1 MTSRGI
7 LRSLHPCTH
16 SPRVCVVLAQYTVEI
31 YVIPLAVCILIKRN
45 VFAMCVMWYVRVNTP
60 TPRYVRA
67 NDKIRQIHSG
77 HFYLKPTRENSN
89 GGYKTCMENV
99 ARRLRYIFDSWV
111 HEHWTEE
118 KSEWKKGHKRL
129 LIPQNSTYLTS
140 PLRTERI
147 RNGLYVGIEV
157 L

>member
-16 SPRVCVVLAQYTVEI
+16 SPRVCVVLAQYTVGI

-45 VFAMCVMWYVRVNTP
+45 VFAMYVMWYIRVNTP

-99 ARRLRYIFDSWV
+99 ARRLYIRFLSAWALNRGKEWV
-111 HEHWTEE
+111 
-118 KSEWKKGHKRL
+118 KKGHKRL

-140 PLRTERI
+140 PLRTVRI
-147 RNGLYVGIEV
+147 RNGFCVGIEV